1 MGHFLGGFFSRHIM
15 NTLIKINAQRSWQK
29 LKLWKLKLKFL
40 DWIYYT
46 LLLRLFKFSFCAS
59 FSVLRDIPTRKI
71 NSYSPRGLIDI
82 AEHYAR
88 HSLSLEHVNSHRIN
102 DFIADNKT
110 KQALSSISVI
120 SSMKLPARLL
130 IVALNTWGK
139 SCLFMFS

>member
-1 MGHFLGGFFSRHIM
+1 ML
-15 NTLIKINAQRSWQK
+15 
-29 LKLWKLKLKFL
+29 
-40 DWIYYT
+40 
-46 LLLRLFKFSFCAS
+46 
-59 FSVLRDIPTRKI
+59 VPTRKI
-71 NSYSPRGLIDI
+71 NSYSPRGVIDI

-130 IVALNTWGK
+130 IVALNT
-139 SCLFMFS
+139 